1 MQYVISFLE
10 GIVTFISPC
19 LLPMLPIYISY
30 FAGGGE
36 RTTGKTLRCA
46 SGFVLG
52 FTAVFVAMGALA
64 GTVGSFFIRYQTIVN
79 IVLGGIVVLFG
90 LNFLGVLNLNLFK
103 GMRGEVKTRDMNFWS
118 AFLFGVVFSVGWTPC
133 VGVFLGS
140 ALMLA
145 SQQGSAVMGTLML
158 LSYSLGLGVP
168 FLVSAV
174 LIDQLKSAFTFI
186 KRNYGVINTVCGGLL
201 IVVGVL
207 MMTGMLTR
215 FLNAM
220 N

>member
-64 GTVGSFFIRYQTIVN
+64 GTVGSFLIRYQTVVN
-79 IVLGGIVVLFG
+79 IVLGSIVVLFG

-103 GMRGEVKTRDMNFWS
+103 GMRGEVKTRDMNFLS
-118 AFLFGVVFSVGWTPC
+118 AFVFGVVFSVGWTPC

-186 KRNYGVINTVCGGLL
+186 KRNYGVINKVCGGLL

-207 MMTGMLTR
+207 MATGMLTR